1 MIASRDSLPKSTR
14 ISYISLRRDW
24 HRFFYL
30 ATGLLACS
38 GLSVLVFVPHQKTQR
53 TEQTHFLRE
62 IDILGG
68 FLVIVGLVLF
78 FFVLTV
84 APGAKKGWATPCG
97 SILKACSDF
106 TSDPA
111 LTTLVGF
118 LCRRTRTSGRW
129 HRLLGAL
136 CCVAKIRGEETKDSA
151 THTSRSVCIG
161 RRPGLVA
168 ITHSCKWI

>member
-14 ISYISLRRDW
+14 ISYISLRPDW

-30 ATGLLACS
+30 STGLLACS

-62 IDILGG
+62 IDVLGG

-97 SILKACSDF
+97 SKSEDCSDF

-111 LTTLVGF
+111 LTTLVWLIMQTYSYF
-118 LCRRTRTSGRW
+118 WSLASASWRSLLCGKDTWRRNKR
-129 HRLLGAL
+129 
-136 CCVAKIRGEETKDSA
+136 
-151 THTSRSVCIG
+151 
-161 RRPGLVA
+161 
-168 ITHSCKWI
+168 